1 MTQALLR
8 PTDPPAFEII
18 RPNGSSSFFLTTDH
32 ASNRVPEQLGT
43 LGLSATDRERHIA
56 WDIGIARVGRFLSER
71 LDACLVLQGYSRLV
85 IDCNRPPGSP
95 GSIVSLSERTPI
107 PGNEGV
113 SAEARE
119 QREDEVF
126 WPYHKRI
133 SVALDERQQRGQ
145 HTVMIALHSF
155 TPQYMD
161 ERRSVEFG
169 VLYESDTRL
178 SAPLLKLVRG
188 EPALEV
194 GDNAPYAMSLDT
206 DFTMVT
212 HAMGRGLMHVEL
224 EIRQDLLADDT
235 HCAEWAERLSRWLP
249 AALAKAQAA

>member
-1 MTQALLR
+1 MTQALLC
-8 PTDPPAFEII
+8 PSDPPAFEVV
-18 RPNGSSSFFLTTDH
+18 RPHGSSIFVLTADH
-32 ASNRVPEQLGT
+32 ASNRIPEQLGT

-95 GSIVSLSERTPI
+95 GSIMPVSERTAI
-107 PGNEGV
+107 PGNENI
-113 SAEARE
+113 SAEARK

-126 WPYHKRI
+126 WPYQNRI
-133 SVALDERQQRGQ
+133 AAALDERQQRGQ
-145 HTVMIALHSF
+145 PTVMIALHSF
-155 TPQYMD
+155 TPVFMD
-161 ERRSVEFG
+161 QRRSVEFG

-178 SAPLLKLVRG
+178 AAPLLKVVRA

-194 GDNAPYAMSLDT
+194 GDNSPYAMSLDT

-224 EIRQDLLADDT
+224 EIRQDLIADDT

-249 AALAKAQAA
+249 AALANAP